1 MLFLLAFDL
10 TICAISSQE
19 VLVILEERLGELE
32 QEKQEFAEY
41 EQLERQRRA
50 LEFSSY
56 NHEFQ
61 KVRSTV
67 TDLCPSVL
75 KFVQHSNSHASEY
88 GADSG

>member
-1 MLFLLAFDL
+1 M
-10 TICAISSQE
+10 
-19 VLVILEERLGELE
+19 ILEERLGELE

-61 KVRSTV
+61 KVRAVVCVFSTLPCRPWF
-67 TDLCPSVL
+67 TWLCGVIT
-75 KFVQHSNSHASEY
+75 VY
-88 GADSG
+88 

>member
-1 MLFLLAFDL
+1 MYDILFV
-10 TICAISSQE
+10 SVSQE

-61 KVRSTV
+61 KV
-67 TDLCPSVL
+67 C
-75 KFVQHSNSHASEY
+75 VQQY
-88 GADSG
+88 